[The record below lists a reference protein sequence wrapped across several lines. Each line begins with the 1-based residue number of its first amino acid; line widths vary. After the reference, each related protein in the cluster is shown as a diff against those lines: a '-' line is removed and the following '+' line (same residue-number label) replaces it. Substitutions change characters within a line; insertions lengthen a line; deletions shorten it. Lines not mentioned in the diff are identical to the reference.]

1 MSAVRRLAVLAAAGV
16 MTGGCFATR
25 SDVRLLQDELRAS
38 RAMASQADSAH
49 RQQLTALS
57 RSFSDEVAR
66 LVEAQRRSSDSLR
79 LANQRILALQV
90 LATEQFRTISEQ
102 NYQVAE
108 MMKQLGG
115 QFARRAAAA
124 LEQAA
129 PPPAA
134 PDAGAAATGAGAG
147 GAAGTT
153 TAPTTPTTGAGT
165 PGPATLLSDAVES
178 LRANACTSARRS
190 LDTFLTTYPNDPQA
204 SEALFYVG
212 ESYGSCGSARNTAA
226 ADSVYRLVVSRY
238 PASPRAPSALYKRAQ
253 LLLDAGRNTEG
264 RQLLDEVIQ
273 RYRRSDEAFRACE
286 LLGRTARC
294 P

>member
-1 MSAVRRLAVLAAAGV
+1 MSGLRRLVVLAAAGV

-38 RAMASQADSAH
+38 RAQAAQADSA
-49 RQQLTALS
+49 RQQQLTAMG
-57 RSFSDEVAR
+57 RTFAEEVGR
-66 LVEAQRRSSDSLR
+66 LTDANRRASDSLR
-79 LANQRILALQV
+79 LANQRIAALQI

-102 NYQVAE
+102 HYQVSE

-124 LEQAA
+124 LEQAPTVAVPPDTTGGTTTPVA
-129 PPPAA
+129 PVP
-134 PDAGAAATGAGAG
+134 GAG
-147 GAAGTT
+147 GA
-153 TAPTTPTTGAGT
+153 

-204 SEALFYVG
+204 AEALFYVG

-238 PASPRAPSALYKRAQ
+238 PSSPRAPSALYKRAQ